1 VAKLAARD
9 PKIKL
14 QPSTKTN
21 NMSLK
26 GMEIIMGD
34 NIIMPMDMSTLATMR
49 SMTTNGM

>member
-1 VAKLAARD
+1 VAKLAASD

-34 NIIMPMDMSTLATMR
+34 NIIIPIDMRTLDTMR
-49 SMTTNGM
+49 SMTTKGM